1 MNAQQKIFLNNIDLK
16 YGKVVYNAFE
26 IIKNIPFAQQI
37 FSFQEDLLQ
46 IRFGEECL
54 IDVGWYPEFDE
65 NGTFLVQAIK
75 NFDWEH
81 PSFQKQI
88 KSYVLLKLWLQ
99 ITINW
104 VDMHKKGHAII
115 VISNSNLLKDLAEEL
130 DPKDSQEII
139 ALLSHE
145 IEHIFGNIKRCDTL
159 EEAKDCIEEL
169 HIIQSMF
176 AILWYKYE
184 IQLPD
189 NLEIFTK
196 DFDRIDDT
204 NQQNFLFKKIK
215 DDNYFL

>member
-26 IIKNIPFAQQI
+26 IIKNIPFAQQL

-75 NFDWEH
+75 NFDCEN
-81 PSFQKQI
+81 PIFQKQI
-88 KSYVLLKLWLQ
+88 KSYSLLKIWLQ
-99 ITINW
+99 IIINC
-104 VDMHKKGHAII
+104 VDTHKNGNATI
-115 VISNSNLLKDLAEEL
+115 VINNSNLLKDFAEEL

-139 ALLSHE
+139 ALLIHE
-145 IEHIFGNIKRCDTL
+145 IQHIFEDIKQCDNL
-159 EEAKDCIEEL
+159 EEAKDCIAEL
-169 HIIQSMF
+169 DIIQSIF

-184 IQLPD
+184 IKLPD

-196 DFDRIDDT
+196 DFDRIDDI
-204 NQQNFLFKKIK
+204 NQQNFLFNQIK
-215 DDNYFL
+215 EDKYSL